1 MSLNASHHVLAPR
14 EKVWQ
19 WHTRPG
25 AVVRLTPPFLPMRPI
40 EQARSLADGTT
51 TFALPARQRWVAKHV
66 DTGYREGAQ
75 FQDTVVNQP
84 LRTTTQWVHTHSF
97 ADAGD
102 GATTV
107 TDDIDTRVPR
117 FLLEKAVA
125 YRQHQLIADFKF
137 LSTLPDTAPLTV
149 AMTGASGLVG
159 TALAA
164 QLGTAGHTVIA
175 LSRSRGEG
183 AGTRHWDVD
192 KPAANLLSGV
202 DAVIHLAGESIMGR
216 FTEKKKRAI
225 LESRVGPTEKLARL
239 AADSGVSTFV
249 SASAVGYYG
258 SDAGGYEHD
267 ESAPRGTGFLA
278 EVCEQWEQASR
289 VDGLRTVNIR
299 TGLAL
304 SGAGG
309 LLPVMRLSASTG
321 AGARFGQGENWMSW
335 IALDDLTDIYVRS
348 LIDARLSGPVNATA
362 PHPVT
367 NAEFSATLTDI
378 LRRPDIVSIPKFGP
392 AVLLGR
398 EGADELALASQR
410 VVPRAATE
418 AGADFR
424 YPTLETALAHELGR
438 ESLVDQA

>member
-1 MSLNASHHVLAPR
+1 
-14 EKVWQ
+14 
-19 WHTRPG
+19 
-25 AVVRLTPPFLPMRPI
+25 
-40 EQARSLADGTT
+40 
-51 TFALPARQRWVAKHV
+51 
-66 DTGYREGAQ
+66 
-75 FQDTVVNQP
+75 
-84 LRTTTQWVHTHSF
+84 
-97 ADAGD
+97 
-102 GATTV
+102 
-107 TDDIDTRVPR
+107 
-117 FLLEKAVA
+117 
-125 YRQHQLIADFKF
+125 
-137 LSTLPDTAPLTV
+137 
-149 AMTGASGLVG
+149 
-159 TALAA
+159 
-164 QLGTAGHTVIA
+164 
-175 LSRSRGEG
+175 SRGEG

-321 AGARFGQGENWMSW
+321 
-335 IALDDLTDIYVRS
+335 
-348 LIDARLSGPVNATA
+348 
-362 PHPVT
+362 
-367 NAEFSATLTDI
+367 
-378 LRRPDIVSIPKFGP
+378 
-392 AVLLGR
+392 
-398 EGADELALASQR
+398 
-410 VVPRAATE
+410 
-418 AGADFR
+418 
-424 YPTLETALAHELGR
+424 
-438 ESLVDQA
+438 